1 MVRVGIAVLCLAL
14 FASCAPVPVAEVVA
28 RQWDDRQTEVF
39 RRAYVVARRAD
50 GKSDAQITNEI
61 MQIDIEWHID
71 LVLSDGDLMASTV
84 PNQLETLDCDRYRNN
99 PPKEADCRQKK
110 ADQRERLRQAQIRLL
125 R

>member
-1 MVRVGIAVLCLAL
+1 MVRGVAGLLCFSL
-14 FASCAPVPVAEVVA
+14 FAGCAPVPVAEVVA

-39 RRAYVVARRAD
+39 RRAYIVARQAD
-50 GKSDAQITNEI
+50 GRSDAQITNEI

-84 PNQLETLDCDRYRNN
+84 PNQLKTLDCGRYRNN
-99 PPKEADCRQKK
+99 PPKEAQCKQTKTE
-110 ADQRERLRQAQIRLL
+110 QRERLRQAQIRLL

>member
-1 MVRVGIAVLCLAL
+1 MVRAMAGLLCITMLSA
-14 FASCAPVPVAEVVA
+14 CAPVPVAEVVA

-39 RRAYVVARRAD
+39 RRAYIVARRAD

-84 PNQLETLDCDRYRNN
+84 PNQLETLDCGRYRNN
-99 PPKEADCRQKK
+99 PPKEADCRQLK